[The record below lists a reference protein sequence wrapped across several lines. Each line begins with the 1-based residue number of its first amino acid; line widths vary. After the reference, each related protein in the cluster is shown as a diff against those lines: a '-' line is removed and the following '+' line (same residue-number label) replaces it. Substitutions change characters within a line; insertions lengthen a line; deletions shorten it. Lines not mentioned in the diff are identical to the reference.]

1 MEYRFEGN
9 QDQVSESHG
18 ENKQEATSDD
28 IAHVGI
34 LLTPNMETP
43 DVTIVPAP

>member
-9 QDQVSESHG
+9 QDQVSESPG

>member
-1 MEYRFEGN
+1 MREIRTKFL
-9 QDQVSESHG
+9 SHLVK
-18 ENKQEATSDD
+18 NKQEATSDD